1 MADTDTKKV
10 FTPNITEQE
19 ENQSTYNK
27 NFYGQVQDF
36 QRIIGG
42 QGLFMGFGDEI
53 EAGIRSVFSEKSYN
67 EIVEEVRSE
76 IDAYRKE
83 FPKKAITGEIIGSI
97 VPVVVASVLSG
108 GTATGPSA
116 AATTGRVMQAI
127 ARNPV
132 KTGIGQGGIYGA
144 GVAEGD
150 LIDRL
155 PSAGVGAGVSG
166 LAGGVGKLVL
176 PTVTPSGRKL
186 IKEGANLT
194 PGQAMGKESLGGQV
208 LKLGEEVFEN
218 LPGIGTKKALERGTL
233 GYNKF
238 AVNEIA
244 DIIKFDKSKYKNKNL
259 TDTFKMVDDAVTD
272 FYKKSAGKLKL
283 NKNVKLDSLKDNIRN
298 VVNKSDL
305 TEKEKITALA
315 RLQKL
320 FEMKSPT
327 PSKLHTID
335 KSLSNRIFKGM
346 KSTDPDQTEI
356 ALVLRQA
363 KELFDDALEQTDD
376 YIIAKDAYGKMRILG
391 GATQGDDFFTPAKL
405 KTAVKKGDAAK
416 NKNKLA
422 RGDARLQDIVNIGR
436 DTVQKELGSSGTTER
451 LLPYAAIGTGAATN
465 INPWVAGGIA
475 TYGGLLNSARAN
487 AFLREA
493 LSGAGNLTKASSPF
507 LGSRVG
513 KDIDENTDFSIETF
527 LENPSALLTT
537 QANYNS
543 EMADELEKLQ
553 RLNYLNNLLSQ

>member
-27 NFYGQVQDF
+27 NFYGQVQDI
-36 QRIIGG
+36 QRIMGG

-53 EAGIRSVFSEKSYN
+53 EAGIKSVFSEKSYN

-83 FPKKAITGEIIGSI
+83 FPKTAITSEIIGSI

-108 GTATGPSA
+108 GTATGATA

-127 ARNPV
+127 AKNPV
-132 KTGIGQGGIYGA
+132 KTGIGQGTLYGA
-144 GVAEGD
+144 GVAEGNP
-150 LIDRL
+150 IERL
-155 PSAGVGAGVSG
+155 PSAAISGGVAA
-166 LAGGVGKLVL
+166 LAGGAGKLIL
-176 PTVTPSGRKL
+176 PTVTPSGRQL
-186 IKEGANLT
+186 INKGANLT
-194 PGQAMGKESLGGQV
+194 PGQAMGKESLGGQA
-208 LKLGEEVFEN
+208 LKLGEEVLEN
-218 LPGIGTKKALERGTL
+218 IPGVGTKKALERGTL
-233 GYNKF
+233 GYNKVV
-238 AVNEIA
+238 AGEIA
-244 DIIKFDKSKYKNKNL
+244 DIIKFDKSKFKNKNL
-259 TDTFKMVDDAVTD
+259 TDTFVMLDDAVTD

-327 PSKLHTID
+327 PSVLHTID
-335 KSLSNRIFKGM
+335 KSLSNRVFKGM
-346 KSTDPDQTEI
+346 KSPDPDQREI

-405 KTAVKKGDAAK
+405 GTAVKKGDASR

-422 RGDARLQDIVNIGR
+422 RGEARLQDILKAGR
-436 DTVQKELGSSGTTER
+436 STVQKELGSSGTAER
-451 LLPYAAIGTGAATN
+451 LLPYLAVGAGTTIDPVIGGGMAGYGALINNARTN
-465 INPWVAGGIA
+465 A
-475 TYGGLLNSARAN
+475 L
-487 AFLREA
+487 FREA

-513 KDIDENTDFSIETF
+513 KDIDENTDFSTETF
-527 LENPSALLTT
+527 LKNPTASLTPQT
-537 QANYNS
+537 NYNS
-543 EMADELEKLQ
+543 EMADKLEKLS

>member
-10 FTPNITEQE
+10 FIPNITEQE
-19 ENQSTYNK
+19 QNQSTYNRDFIGK
-27 NFYGQVQDF
+27 HQDF
-36 QRIIGG
+36 MRTSVG
-42 QGLFMGFGDEI
+42 QGVLMGFGDEI
-53 EAGIRSVFSEKSYN
+53 EAGIKSVFSEKDYN
-67 EIVEEVRSE
+67 EIVKEVRSE

-83 FPKKAITGEIIGSI
+83 FPKTAITTEIIGSI

-116 AATTGRVMQAI
+116 ASTSGRVMQAI

-132 KTGIGQGGIYGA
+132 KTGIGQGTLYGA
-144 GVAEGD
+144 GVAEGNP
-150 LIDRL
+150 IERL
-155 PSAGVGAGVSG
+155 PSAAISGGVAG

-176 PTVTPSGRKL
+176 PTVTPAGRKL

-208 LKLGEEVFEN
+208 LKLGEEVLEN
-218 LPGIGTKKALERGTL
+218 IPGVGTKKALERGTL
-233 GYNKF
+233 GYNKVV
-238 AVNEIA
+238 AGEIA
-244 DIIKFDKSKYKNKNL
+244 DIIKFDKSKFKNLNL
-259 TDTFKMVDDAVTD
+259 TDTFVMLDDAVTD

-335 KSLSNRIFKGM
+335 KSLSNRVFKGM
-346 KSTDPDQTEI
+346 KSPDPDQREI

-376 YIIAKDAYGKMRILG
+376 YIIAKDAYGKILILG

-405 KTAVKKGDAAK
+405 GTAVKRSDASR

-422 RGDARLQDIVNIGR
+422 RGEARLQDILKAGR
-436 DTVQKELGSSGTTER
+436 STVQKELGSSGTAER
-451 LLPYAAIGTGAATN
+451 LLPYIAVGAGTTIDPVMGAGMAGYGAL
-465 INPWVAGGIA
+465 INSG
-475 TYGGLLNSARAN
+475 RAN
-487 AFLREA
+487 ALFREA
-493 LSGAGNLTKASSPF
+493 LSGLGNLTRASSPF

-513 KDIDENTDFSIETF
+513 KDIDENTDFSTETF
-527 LENPSALLTT
+527 LKNPSVSLTNT
-537 QANYNS
+537 QTNYNS
-543 EMADELEKLQ
+543 KTADELEKLS